1 MKSVGNSKFENT
13 SNIRGF
19 VGWMISNFLF
29 NLMTALKWL
38 WQILQGRY
46 QIINNHRV
54 LIGTGEIVH
63 VIHVQY
69 AYLVVEAWAIM
80 LPPIGFLGS
89 AWNID
94 APSTWATTWFV
105 ITTATPN
112 WPKSEFLVY
121 ILSPW
126 NLFGYYAGEY

>member
-1 MKSVGNSKFENT
+1 MNDQLLSFYFNDSPEVAVTNSPWEVSNT
-13 SNIRGF
+13 
-19 VGWMISNFLF
+19 V
-29 NLMTALKWL
+29 
-38 WQILQGRY
+38 
-46 QIINNHRV
+46 INNHRV
-54 LIGTGEIVH
+54 PYTGWNCMCTSYI
-63 VIHVQY
+63 VQY

-121 ILSPW
+121 IL
-126 NLFGYYAGEY
+126 